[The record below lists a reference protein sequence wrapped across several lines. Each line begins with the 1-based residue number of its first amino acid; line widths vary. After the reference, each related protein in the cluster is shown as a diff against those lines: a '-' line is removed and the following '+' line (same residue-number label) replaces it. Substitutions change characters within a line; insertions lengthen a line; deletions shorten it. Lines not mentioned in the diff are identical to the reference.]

1 MNGKYIV
8 LDVYS
13 GCVHDVDKLAF
24 DMINLIS
31 EGLQVVGDGS
41 AVPQNIISGGLTPPL
56 QMLIDKLSCEYPKS
70 EIHEVY
76 SEILALIQA
85 GQLFSEDSYADLAL
99 PNEGGKKQALPA
111 PVKAMCLHIAH
122 DCNLRCKYCFADDGA
137 YQGSRALMSE
147 EVARGAIDFLVKN
160 SGNRRN
166 LEVDFFGGEPLMNFE
181 VVKKTVE
188 YARCLEAKF
197 GKNFRFTLTTNG
209 LLLNDENI
217 KYINENMQNVVLSL
231 DGRREVNDRVR
242 QTCSGAGSYD
252 TIVPKLQKLAESRK
266 QRDYYVRGT
275 FTAYNLDFANDVLH
289 LADLGFEQTSVE
301 PAVAA
306 DSAEYALKEE
316 HLPQLFNEYERLA
329 AEYVK
334 RDFNFFHFMIDL
346 EQGPCVIKRL
356 SGCGAGTEYVAV
368 TPEGEIYPC
377 HQFVGFDEYKLGD
390 IFDGISNEKIR
401 TKLGG
406 CNVYSKDECRN
417 CWAKFYCGGGCAANA
432 GIYNGDVNVPHRI
445 SCELQ
450 KKRTECALWIECAR
464 GN

>member
-1 MNGKYIV
+1 MIHSFQMHDKYIV

-24 DMINLIS
+24 DVINLINIANNDHPVTSCHPSIEGNCSLLQTAINELSS
-31 EGLQVVGDGS
+31 E
-41 AVPQNIISGGLTPPL
+41 
-56 QMLIDKLSCEYPKS
+56 
-70 EIHEVY
+70 Y
-76 SEILALIQA
+76 SESDIRAVYAEILQLYHA
-85 GQLFSEDSYADLAL
+85 GQLFSDDTYKDMIL
-99 PNEGGKKQALPA
+99 PNTSELP
-111 PVKAMCLHIAH
+111 PIKAMCLHIAH

-147 EVARGAIDFLVKN
+147 EVARGAIDFLIKN

-166 LEVDFFGGEPLMNFE
+166 LEIDFFGGEPLMNFE

-188 YARCLEAKF
+188 YARSLEAEF

-275 FTAYNLDFANDVLH
+275 FTAYNLNFANDVMH

-301 PAVAA
+301 PAVAV
-306 DSAEYALKEE
+306 DSAEYALKEG
-316 HLPQLFNEYERLA
+316 HLPQLFDEYERLA

-390 IFDGISNEKIR
+390 IFGGISNEEVR
-401 TKLGG
+401 AKLGG
-406 CNVYSKDECRN
+406 CNVYSKDECRD

-450 KKRTECALWIECAR
+450 KKRTECALWVECAK